1 MRKTKA
7 LFLAAGILCVG
18 LWTFGQT
25 TVKATGTAAILH
37 HDAAQARDKA
47 LDNALRTAVEKVVG
61 TMVDSE
67 SLVKNNDLIS
77 DKIYT
82 QTTGYIS
89 GYKVLSEKKD
99 EDVNIYS
106 VTVEAKVKN
115 GSLTNDLHSMGILMH
130 RMKMPRVAVA
140 LRENRDDASASILQ
154 LLKNKG
160 FNVVDT
166 GGTASGSRFWGMDQN
181 SQADLV
187 KKYGAEVVILG
198 SAKTSSGGAVGKHG
212 MKSYQ
217 ATVSLKALKTDT
229 HEVMGTS
236 DGAGKAVHISDVG
249 YSQALRQA
257 ATVAGNRIVSLIT
270 RQWARESSSS
280 RLVILEV
287 RTANASRIDDL
298 VKRLPEEARGVQNV
312 IVRESSRG
320 RATLNVYMQ
329 GDASDLAREL
339 TKIYKGTRVIQQ
351 SANKLTV
358 SL

>member
-1 MRKTKA
+1 MRKKKA
-7 LFLAAGILCVG
+7 FFLAAGILCVG

-67 SLVKNNDLIS
+67 SLVKNNSLIS

-89 GYKVLSEKKD
+89 SYKILSEKKD
-99 EDVNIYS
+99 EDTNIYS
-106 VTVEAKVKN
+106 VKVEAVVKQ
-115 GSLTNDLHSMGILMH
+115 GSLTSDLHSLGILMR

-140 LRENRDDASASILQ
+140 LKEDKPGASEKIQQIL
-154 LLKNKG
+154 KSKG
-160 FNVVDT
+160 FNIVDS

-181 SQADLV
+181 SQADLM

-198 SAKTSSGGAVGKHG
+198 TASFSSGGAVGKHG

-217 ATVSLKALKTDT
+217 ASVDLKALKTDT
-229 HEVMGTS
+229 HELMGTS
-236 DGAGKAVHISDVG
+236 SGAGKTVHISDVG
-249 YSQALRQA
+249 YSEALRQA
-257 ATVAGNRIVSLIT
+257 ATVAGNKIVGQIT
-270 RQWARESSSS
+270 RQWQKESSAN

-287 RTANASRIDDL
+287 RTASASRIDDL

-339 TKIYKGTRVIQQ
+339 KKIYSGARVLSQ

>member
-1 MRKTKA
+1 MRKARTV
-7 LFLAAGILCVG
+7 FLAAGIFCVG
-18 LWTFGQT
+18 LLTFSQT

-37 HDAAQARDKA
+37 NDAAQARDKA

-89 GYKVLSEKKD
+89 DYKILSEKKD
-99 EDVNIYS
+99 EDENIYS
-106 VTVEAKVKN
+106 VTIEAKVKK

-140 LRENRDDASASILQ
+140 LREDGDDASGRILQ
-154 LLKNKG
+154 ILKNKG

-166 GGTASGSRFWGMDQN
+166 GDSTNGARFWNMDQN
-181 SQADLV
+181 GQADLM

-217 ATVSLKALKTDT
+217 AAVSLKALKTDT

-236 DGAGKAVHISDVG
+236 DGVGKAVHISDVG

-257 ATVAGNRIVSLIT
+257 ATVAGNRISALIT
-270 RQWARESSSS
+270 KQWEKESSSN
-280 RLVILEV
+280 RLVLLEV

-312 IVRESSRG
+312 IVRESSKG
-320 RATLNVYMQ
+320 RATMDVYMQ

-339 TKIYKGTRVIQQ
+339 KKIYVGARVISQT
-351 SANKLTV
+351 ANKLSI